1 MTSIFQRAM
10 GAEFGRLHPKVQ
22 ERLSVSLATGTAC
35 VATGVMSRIWHG
47 GAYTVPF
54 LYLGASRNILFPE
67 QAAEVPFTIENW
79 PYLDRAGRETVS
91 FTRTFELPHR
101 RRRFD
106 ATMVFDPATARLVD
120 YLGTHQ
126 HLAAELRLQASADGA
141 LLIRSAAQRFRVRRL
156 DMPVPAVVTGQAQVR
171 EWYDDG
177 ADGFCIDV
185 RVTNRQFGPLFG
197 YQGTFSARY
206 LNIEDV
212 PVPTSVKPARE
223 ETRI

>member
-10 GAEFGRLHPKVQ
+10 GAEFGRLHPRIQ
-22 ERLSVSLATGTAC
+22 ERLSISVASGTAC
-35 VATGVMSRIWHG
+35 MATGVMARIWHG
-47 GAYTVPF
+47 SALTVPF

-67 QAAEVPFTIENW
+67 QAANVPFTIENW

-106 ATMVFDPATARLVD
+106 ASMVFDPASARLVD

-126 HLAAELRLQASADGA
+126 HLAAELRLRAAADGA
-141 LLIRSAAQRFRVRRL
+141 LLIRTAAQRFRVRRL
-156 DMPVPAVVTGQAQVR
+156 DVPVPWVITGQAQVH
-171 EWYDDG
+171 EWYDTG
-177 ADGFCIDV
+177 AGAFQIDV
-185 RVTNRQFGPLFG
+185 RVQNRRFGPLFG
-197 YQGTFSARY
+197 YQGTFIARY
-206 LNIEDV
+206 LNIKDM
-212 PVPTSVKPARE
+212 PVPASVKPARE